1 MNLQGDK
8 KSIYDSNNLATSDL
22 LKEEIKEEVKKM
34 ITFLNPNNFDEYF
47 AKVLPK
53 IGNIIDY

>member
-34 ITFLNPNNFDEYF
+34 ITFLNPNKLDEYF

-53 IGNIIDY
+53 IGNVFHY

>member
-8 KSIYDSNNLATSDL
+8 KSIIENENRATSDL

-34 ITFLNPNNFDEYF
+34 ITFQNPNNFDEYF

-53 IGNIIDY
+53 IGKKNF

>member
-34 ITFLNPNNFDEYF
+34 ITFLNPNNFDAYF